1 MKNRGNFLNVLI
13 VSILQKSR
21 IYARGMGW
29 LQICAYF
36 GRYAKFFKKINS
48 CEEKAEMASIK
59 FKNKCNI
66 LIFNRFTL
74 SLSSFKSM

>member
-1 MKNRGNFLNVLI
+1 MKNRGNLLNVLI
-13 VSILQKSR
+13 VSTLQNSR
-21 IYARGMGW
+21 ICDRGMGW

-48 CEEKAEMASIK
+48 CEEKTEMASIK